1 MFPDIDE
8 VIVEHVWEATEG
20 NLEDAAAGLWFL
32 KITAAFMAAGAAMVD
47 LPDKPVDEMSTKEL
61 LEEVFMHAALQV

>member
-8 VIVEHVWEATEG
+8 VIVEHVWAATEG

-61 LEEVFMHAALQV
+61 LEEVFMHAAL

>member
-32 KITAAFMAAGAAMVD
+32 KITAAFMAAGAAMGD

-61 LEEVFMHAALQV
+61 LEEVFMHAAL

>member
-1 MFPDIDE
+1 MFPDIEE

-61 LEEVFMHAALQV
+61 LEEVFMHAAL